1 MISERQGFIIWV
13 STLKQAKQLRR
24 LGNVHYVSKRLKY
37 VVLYCAQDETE
48 WVEKQLSVLPFVKK
62 VEYSYKSL
70 LKTQFENR
78 KPDKAKE
85 YDYKIGF

>member
-1 MISERQGFIIWV
+1 MITERQGFIVWL
-13 STLKQAKQLRR
+13 SSLKQAKQLRR

-37 VVLYCAQDETE
+37 AVLYCAVEESE
-48 WVEKQLSVLPFVKK
+48 WVRNQLQAYSFVRN

-70 LKTQFENR
+70 VKTQYENK